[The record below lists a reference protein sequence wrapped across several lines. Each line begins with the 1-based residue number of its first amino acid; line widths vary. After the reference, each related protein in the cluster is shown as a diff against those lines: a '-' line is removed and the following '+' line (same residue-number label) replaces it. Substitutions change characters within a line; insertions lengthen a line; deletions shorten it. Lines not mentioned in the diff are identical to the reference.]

1 MSRKL
6 TINLFEIMKKL
17 FVLLVAMLGI
27 SLTTM
32 ADNYD
37 TCMVKGGNGAS
48 VSVSVLD
55 WDDDGYVKV
64 QISSDCDDY
73 VSVTFELELRNTT
86 HSKVYGTQTFVTTAQ
101 PNSNNVE
108 EYRVRIGENC
118 TVNKVNVTVKGARC
132 E

>member
-1 MSRKL
+1 
-6 TINLFEIMKKL
+6 MKKL

-73 VSVTFELELRNTT
+73 VNVTFELKLYDKT
-86 HSKVYGTQTFVTTAQ
+86 HGQEYGKQTFVTTAQ
-101 PNSNNVE
+101 PNSNNVA
-108 EYRVRIGENC
+108 EYRVRIKG
-118 TVNKVNVTVKGARC
+118 TDGVRSVGVTVKGARC

>member
-1 MSRKL
+1 
-6 TINLFEIMKKL
+6 MKKL

-48 VSVSVLD
+48 VSISVLD

-64 QISSDCDDY
+64 QISSDCDDF
-73 VSVTFELELRNTT
+73 VNVTFELNLRG
-86 HSKVYGTQTFVTTAQ
+86 SSDYYISSQTFVVTAK
-101 PNSNNVE
+101 PNCNDIQVF
-108 EYRVRIGENC
+108 RVRN
-118 TVNKVNVTVKGARC
+118 VNESNVRKVTVTVKGARC

>member
-1 MSRKL
+1 
-6 TINLFEIMKKL
+6 MKKL

-37 TCMVKGGNGAS
+37 TCMVKDGNGAS
-48 VSVSVLD
+48 VSISALD

-64 QISSDCDDY
+64 QISSDCDDF
-73 VSVTFELELRNTT
+73 VNVTFDLDLRSSNG
-86 HSKVYGTQTFVTTAQ
+86 SYIGNQTFVVTAK
-101 PNSNNVE
+101 PNCNDIQVF
-108 EYRVRIGENC
+108 RVRI
-118 TVNKVNVTVKGARC
+118 VNEYNVGKVNVTVKGARC